1 MWCISAN
8 PSKAALKMKKKREA
22 KKAARQQAVE
32 NGEIPSNGV
41 PAPFKPSILSE
52 EITTDD
58 PEKLKKIK
66 KLKSV
71 RLYNRNTK
79 IIINII
85 FIFTFCKWNKN
96 SCNRVTGQFYCVSL
110 FCFTRRNIRLL
121 LHKIVSYSKVD
132 KCPTAPA
139 VSMFHTTVGYFRV
152 GIPSDSRVIETII
165 KYYSKRVYPII
176 KI

>member
-71 RLYNRNTK
+71 R
-79 IIINII
+79 
-85 FIFTFCKWNKN
+85 
-96 SCNRVTGQFYCVSL
+96 
-110 FCFTRRNIRLL
+110 
-121 LHKIVSYSKVD
+121 
-132 KCPTAPA
+132 
-139 VSMFHTTVGYFRV
+139 
-152 GIPSDSRVIETII
+152 
-165 KYYSKRVYPII
+165 
-176 KI
+176 

>member
-1 MWCISAN
+1 
-8 PSKAALKMKKKREA
+8 MKKKREA

-71 RLYNRNTK
+71 RLHIYIKLKHKNYN
-79 IIINII
+79 
-85 FIFTFCKWNKN
+85 
-96 SCNRVTGQFYCVSL
+96 
-110 FCFTRRNIRLL
+110 
-121 LHKIVSYSKVD
+121 
-132 KCPTAPA
+132 
-139 VSMFHTTVGYFRV
+139 
-152 GIPSDSRVIETII
+152 
-165 KYYSKRVYPII
+165 
-176 KI
+176 